1 MATQPSNILG
11 PSLSEVPA
19 SSTPS
24 LMPTEVIVEAMTLI
38 CDKVASLKGKKEMEI
53 WLEVQQSV
61 WHQLVSV
68 Q

>member
-1 MATQPSNILG
+1 
-11 PSLSEVPA
+11 
-19 SSTPS
+19 
-24 LMPTEVIVEAMTLI
+24 MPTEVIVEAMTLI